1 MDFIQESLERFRGM
15 HAAIRKNLSIPPL
28 SDTDRY
34 TDFFREYRD
43 KFAGANSDHVE
54 SWMAIYYTYERW
66 SAYKTIYKIDP
77 LFLNMLTRTD
87 DTPIHT
93 ELFARLPFPAFY
105 VSSQTES
112 GADLGFIV
120 TFERQPDASYDLI
133 LTCIDDK
140 MDTELVIRCF
150 NLNIRNG
157 QTISEAILNTH
168 PDETDAPLTGHI
180 MTAILTAYYL
190 VSLNPDIRQIKIPK
204 NKRPTTQN
212 GTRLNFRKWDVG
224 FREGASIER
233 MMKQTESEPTGRT
246 VHRTHKNRPHVRRA
260 HWHHYWTGKGR
271 TELVVRW
278 LAPMVINENAE
289 SGAPIPTIHRS
300 EPVSE
305 ENTDNG

>member
-1 MDFIQESLERFRGM
+1 MDFTQESLERFRGM
-15 HAAIRKNLSIPPL
+15 HAVIRKTLSIPPL
-28 SDTDRY
+28 NDTDRY
-34 TDFFREYRD
+34 ANFFREYRNE
-43 KFAGANSDHVE
+43 FANANSDHVE

-77 LFLNMLTRTD
+77 RFLSMLTGTD

-112 GADLGFIV
+112 GADLGFIA
-120 TFERQPDASYDLI
+120 TFERQPDTSYDLI

-157 QTISEAILNTH
+157 QTVSEAILSTH
-168 PDETDAPLTGHI
+168 PDESGAPLTGHV

-190 VSLNPDIRQIKIPK
+190 VSLNPDIRQIKTPK
-204 NKRPTTQN
+204 SKRPTKQN
-212 GTRLNFRKWDVG
+212 GTRLNFRKWEVG

-233 MMKQTESEPTGRT
+233 MMKQDESEPTGKT
-246 VHRTHKNRPHVRRA
+246 IHRTHRNRPHVRRA

-271 TELVVRW
+271 TELTVRW
-278 LAPMVINENAE
+278 LAPMVINENVE
-289 SGAPIPTIHRS
+289 SGTIIPTVHQS
-300 EPVSE
+300 ELL
-305 ENTDNG
+305 NTKESTNG